1 MKLSSST
8 TKRIAAL
15 PGCPEWSL
23 EPVLKAVGSAEL
35 ILRRAIPRLA
45 AILERSFDASP
56 IREFL
61 ALHSGN
67 AMVLPPP
74 DWGVA
79 LTEPQAVKGLAH
91 LVQGRPD
98 RLLALLKGLGITFA
112 HDELRNASIEAE
124 TPDRIDLLINL
135 ERRSFIVE
143 AKFGHRITK
152 GQLARYGR
160 AVKGRHLCSGD
171 RDILLLI
178 DPTKANNLH
187 HKQVSRWRVRSWAQV
202 LLSLE
207 REMCRT
213 TSNDDDDFRLFRCL
227 LWNRIG
233 GFAMR
238 IK

>member
-1 MKLSSST
+1 M
-8 TKRIAAL
+8 KRISSL
-15 PGCPEWSL
+15 PGCPEWSP
-23 EPVLKAVGSAEL
+23 EPILKAIGSANF
-35 ILRRAIPRLA
+35 ILSRAIPRLA
-45 AILERSFDASP
+45 TIRKRSFDATP

-67 AMVLPPP
+67 AMVLPSP
-74 DWGVA
+74 DWGIA

-98 RLLALLKGLGITFA
+98 RLLALLKGLGITFSY
-112 HDELRNASIEAE
+112 DELRNASIEAE
-124 TPDRIDLLINL
+124 TPDRIDLLIKL
-135 ERRSFIVE
+135 GRRSFIVE

-152 GQLARYGR
+152 GQLARYRR
-160 AVKGRHLCSGD
+160 AVTGRRLCSGD
-171 RDILLLI
+171 RDVLLLI
-178 DPTKANNLH
+178 DPNRANNLH
-187 HKQVSRWRVRSWAQV
+187 HKQVSKWRVRSWAQV

-213 TSNDDDDFRLFRCL
+213 TSDDDDNFRLFRCL

-238 IK
+238 KK